1 MMKQEAALRRE
12 RALAYAFSHQAS
24 CPFCFCGVR
33 ILFFLV
39 PTSVV
44 TSNYSAIH
52 VSLFHSFAILFLPHA
67 VEEFW
72 SNYNPYFYGTWEPQ
86 LGLELDGA
94 LDDSKTMGESVGGG
108 IGQGP

>member
-1 MMKQEAALRRE
+1 
-12 RALAYAFSHQAS
+12 
-24 CPFCFCGVR
+24 
-33 ILFFLV
+33 
-39 PTSVV
+39 
-44 TSNYSAIH
+44 
-52 VSLFHSFAILFLPHA
+52 

-94 LDDSKTMGESVGGG
+94 LDDSKTMGEPVGGG